1 MEEHIDIKINEYI
14 NNLKKMRDEE
24 FEKQKFTYTEYVKK
38 EKVYKEKRIDTM
50 EHQKKMRKQALINKN
65 KSANK
70 DIQEYETINENEK
83 DLLTD
88 ELFFIKAPEQKI
100 NNEDQNNETEQKKRI
115 KKKFEDITREELL
128 VLLERYYLKKKIKLN
143 KEDLSIWTTMKND
156 EEVEWRKYLS
166 ITQDG
171 TEITK
176 ISFFK
181 KNVFGDDII
190 DFTEEE
196 KLTAAERKVQ
206 EKRRKIL
213 SKF

>member
-1 MEEHIDIKINEYI
+1 MEEEEYNLKINEYI
-14 NNLKKMRDEE
+14 DNIKKIRDEE
-24 FEKQKFTYTEYVKK
+24 FEKHKYTYTEYVKK
-38 EKVYKEKRIDTM
+38 EKIHKEKRIETM

-88 ELFFIKAPEQKI
+88 ELFYVKALVEEKTD
-100 NNEDQNNETEQKKRI
+100 EKKKI

-128 VLLERYYLKKKIKLN
+128 ILLERYYLKKKIKLN

-171 TEITK
+171 SEINK

-181 KNVFGDDII
+181 KNVFGDDIV

-196 KLTAAERKVQ
+196 KMTAAERKVQ